1 MKKIRKNFKKII
13 SKYSPDADAAKKVI
27 IQYLQKPQEWLKRG
41 FNSFYSFSTY
51 TARGVTQFIEGMDK
65 ITRNGVGEIEE
76 ETSKGIVTINPA
88 YFNKTLPSDVPQV
101 IMVELKNGY
110 YPHMEKVAALVK
122 KPGALAPVEAMVN
135 PGKSALPVIAPPKIP
150 ITYTFKY
157 LPKLKTLKPLV
168 VPVGM
173 KPSVSP
179 VTGNNNSVPTTAAF
193 NFTIPPLSARLN
205 QLPQLVANE
214 NYTAYLQ

>member
-1 MKKIRKNFKKII
+1 M
-13 SKYSPDADAAKKVI
+13 
-27 IQYLQKPQEWLKRG
+27 QKPQEWLKRG

-101 IMVELKNGY
+101 IMVELKNDY

-179 VTGNNNSVPTTAAF
+179 VTANYNSVPTTAAF
-193 NFTIPPLSARLN
+193 NFTLPPFLQSLI
-205 QLPQLVANE
+205 
-214 NYTAYLQ
+214 NYHNW